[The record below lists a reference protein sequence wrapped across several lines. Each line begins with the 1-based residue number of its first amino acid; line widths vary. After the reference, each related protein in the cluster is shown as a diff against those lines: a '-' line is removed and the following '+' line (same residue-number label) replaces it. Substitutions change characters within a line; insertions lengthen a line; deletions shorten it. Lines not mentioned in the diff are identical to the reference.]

1 VSRAFHADVHFSPVA
16 VIFEQ
21 CAFVN
26 GGRCPHGRA
35 GKIGEAD
42 DADGEKDRAAIVV
55 HIGTRVHIARFMI
68 ASWCAAP
75 YGNANNQQGGSA
87 NALVKNDRIQ
97 AAR

>member
-1 VSRAFHADVHFSPVA
+1 MSRAFHADVHFSPVS

-55 HIGTRVHIARFMI
+55 HIGTRVHIARLMI
-68 ASWCAAP
+68 ASWLLHGMRPLTAT
-75 YGNANNQQGGSA
+75 QTISRE
-87 NALVKNDRIQ
+87 DRPMPW
-97 AAR
+97 